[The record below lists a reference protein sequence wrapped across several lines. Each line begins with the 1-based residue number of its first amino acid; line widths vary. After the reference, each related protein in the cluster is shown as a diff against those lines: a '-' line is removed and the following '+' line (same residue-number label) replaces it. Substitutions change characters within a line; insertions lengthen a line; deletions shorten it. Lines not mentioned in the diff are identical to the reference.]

1 MRCIICSAED
11 SQVSFIN
18 TGGLTVCF
26 NCVTNLVLK
35 SIADL
40 EFYKNMRGESDE

>member
-1 MRCIICSAED
+1 MKCILCGIEGSH
-11 SQVSFIN
+11 VGFLH

-26 NCVTNLVLK
+26 NCITNLVLK

-40 EFYKNMRGESDE
+40 EFYKNMRGESGE

>member
-1 MRCIICSAED
+1 MCILCSAEG
-11 SQVSFIN
+11 SQVGLLS

-40 EFYKNMRGESDE
+40 DFYKNMRGESDE